1 MSREEG
7 MKILAGKE
15 QARRV
20 FDVLSTGIKK
30 SVVDL
35 TLQLRIADPRAVIR
49 QIRDAGI
56 SVQDE
61 WCKSNGKKYKRYWV
75 QMA

>member
-1 MSREEG
+1 M
-7 MKILAGKE
+7 

-56 SVQDE
+56 NVQDE
-61 WCKSNGKKYKRYWV
+61 WCKAN
-75 QMA
+75 

>member
-56 SVQDE
+56 NVQDE
-61 WCKSNGKKYKRYWV
+61 WCKANGKKYKRYWV

>member
-1 MSREEG
+1 

-56 SVQDE
+56 NVQDE
-61 WCKSNGKKYKRYWV
+61 WCKANGKKYKRYWV